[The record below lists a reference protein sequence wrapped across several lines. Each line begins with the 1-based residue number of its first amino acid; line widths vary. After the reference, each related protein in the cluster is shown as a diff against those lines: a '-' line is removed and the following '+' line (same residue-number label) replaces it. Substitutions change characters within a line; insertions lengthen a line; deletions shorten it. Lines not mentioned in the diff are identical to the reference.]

1 MVIPMRQLL
10 AAIALI
16 GAAVVAARLV
26 ERANEEAIDA
36 GSARPMTALGSETR
50 SDTAP
55 ASAPTIARALGS
67 LAVRGLD
74 GNRVALATPG
84 QPLVVMVSSE
94 TCAWCK
100 RALKDLGELS
110 AGRPLTRLTVI
121 TLEGA
126 AEGAPMLA
134 REGITGARLVGPADG
149 ADQVLFTF
157 RFPGTPTF
165 VAIDRNG
172 RVVKTLPGYPIRAE
186 MRRWFAVMVGDQDTP

>member
-1 MVIPMRQLL
+1 MAIPVRQLL
-10 AAIALI
+10 AVVALI
-16 GAAVVAARLV
+16 GGAIVAAKQI
-26 ERANEEAIDA
+26 ERANDDPID
-36 GSARPMTALGSETR
+36 GGVARPMTAVR

-55 ASAPTIARALGS
+55 ASAPTVARALGS

-74 GNRVALATPG
+74 GERVPLVTPG
-84 QPLVVMVSSE
+84 QPLIVMVSSE
-94 TCAWCK
+94 TCGWCK

-134 REGITGARLVGPADG
+134 REGITGARLVGPAGG

-172 RVVKTLPGYPIRAE
+172 RVVKTLPGYPIREE
-186 MRRWFAVMVGDQDTP
+186 MRHWFAVMVGDQETP

>member
-1 MVIPMRQLL
+1 MAIPVRQLV
-10 AAIALI
+10 AVVALI
-16 GAAVVAARLV
+16 GAAIVAAKQI
-26 ERANEEAIDA
+26 ERRDDDPSA
-36 GSARPMTALGSETR
+36 GGVARRMTAAR

-55 ASAPTIARALGS
+55 ASAPTVARALGS

-74 GNRVALATPG
+74 GERVPLVTPG
-84 QPLVVMVSSE
+84 QPLIVMVSSE
-94 TCAWCK
+94 TCGWCK

-134 REGITGARLVGPADG
+134 REGITGARLVGPAGG

-172 RVVKTLPGYPIRAE
+172 RVVKTLPGYPIREE
-186 MRRWFAVMVGDQDTP
+186 MRHWFAVMVGDQETP